1 MGHVNL
7 NSMSE
12 VTGASTSRL
21 QDSVAEEEEE
31 EWVLERRLLLEL
43 LEAASEIPTEHFNFE
58 SISLLKCRDSG
69 GTVIIALVAF
79 SRFGPEH
86 HSESMP

>member
-21 QDSVAEEEEE
+21 QDSAEEEE

-43 LEAASEIPTEHFNFE
+43 LEAASENPTEHFNFE
-58 SISLLKCRDSG
+58 SIYLLKCRNSG

>member
-21 QDSVAEEEEE
+21 QDSAEEE

-43 LEAASEIPTEHFNFE
+43 LEAASENPTEHFNFE
-58 SISLLKCRDSG
+58 SISLLKFRDSE

-79 SRFGPEH
+79 PQFGPEH

>member
-31 EWVLERRLLLEL
+31 WVLERRLLLEL
-43 LEAASEIPTEHFNFE
+43 LEAASENPTEHFNFE

-69 GTVIIALVAF
+69 GRLL
-79 SRFGPEH
+79 SR
-86 HSESMP
+86 

>member
-1 MGHVNL
+1 MRKASMGHVNL

-21 QDSVAEEEEE
+21 QDSAEEE

-43 LEAASEIPTEHFNFE
+43 LEAASENPTEHFNFE
-58 SISLLKCRDSG
+58 SISLLKFRDSEG
-69 GTVIIALVAF
+69 QRLRPG
-79 SRFGPEH
+79 
-86 HSESMP
+86 

>member
-21 QDSVAEEEEE
+21 QDSVAEEEE
-31 EWVLERRLLLEL
+31 WVLERRLLLEL
-43 LEAASEIPTEHFNFE
+43 LEAASENPTEHLSFE
-58 SISLLKCRDSG
+58 SISLLKFRDSE

>member
-21 QDSVAEEEEE
+21 QDSAGEE

>member
-21 QDSVAEEEEE
+21 QDSAEEE
-31 EWVLERRLLLEL
+31 EWVLERRLLEL
-43 LEAASEIPTEHFNFE
+43 LEAASENPTKHLSFE

>member
-21 QDSVAEEEEE
+21 QDSAEEEEE
-31 EWVLERRLLLEL
+31 CVLERRLLLEL
-43 LEAASEIPTEHFNFE
+43 LEAASENPTEHFNFE
-58 SISLLKCRDSG
+58 SISLLKFRDSG

>member
-21 QDSVAEEEEE
+21 QDSVAEEEE
-31 EWVLERRLLLEL
+31 WVLERRLLLEL
-43 LEAASEIPTEHFNFE
+43 LEAASENPT
-58 SISLLKCRDSG
+58 
-69 GTVIIALVAF
+69 
-79 SRFGPEH
+79 
-86 HSESMP
+86 

>member
-21 QDSVAEEEEE
+21 QDSVAEEEE
-31 EWVLERRLLLEL
+31 WVLERRLLLEL
-43 LEAASEIPTEHFNFE
+43 LEAASENPTEHFNFE
-58 SISLLKCRDSG
+58 SISLLKFRYFE
-69 GTVIIALVAF
+69 GTVVALVAF

>member
-43 LEAASEIPTEHFNFE
+43 LEAASENPTEHFNFE

-69 GTVIIALVAF
+69 GRFALVAF